1 MYIIY
6 IYSPNQLNTCCFEL
20 NRLSYPTGTA
30 RRSQRVPL
38 PFVPFTVLVASFS
51 YGSLCLLDI
60 LHKLFGIEAGVQHV
74 SFGLTHA
81 VFFLVTSFGQLSL
94 GVFWAG
100 KTWGIQRRKT
110 WWKLA
115 ANKLQN
121 SIHVIDQPICFEPSN
136 FPNIILVLLYPM
148 ILSVFVFHMYI
159 AINHKLLL
167 NPPFSMAGQTY
178 PISSPAYHWY
188 NAYMPKQWPEIAQ
201 TWPGKSKYL
210 FKHQKNYYTCISLY
224 IHIFNVYIYIYYTVY

>member
-1 MYIIY
+1 M
-6 IYSPNQLNTCCFEL
+6 
-20 NRLSYPTGTA
+20 
-30 RRSQRVPL
+30 
-38 PFVPFTVLVASFS
+38 PF
-51 YGSLCLLDI
+51 
-60 LHKLFGIEAGVQHV
+60 
-74 SFGLTHA
+74 
-81 VFFLVTSFGQLSL
+81 FFLVTSFGQLSL

-224 IHIFNVYIYIYYTVY
+224 IHIFNVYIYILYSILIYPPCITKGKPCQPPSLQQGYLRHHWWRHRHEADVHHLLSKVRLRGMSAPNWALICRYGQQRAGGKGKIFLVGNYY

>member
-1 MYIIY
+1 MPFFFWLPALVSCLSGY
-6 IYSPNQLNTCCFEL
+6 FEPEKL
-20 NRLSYPTGTA
+20 E
-30 RRSQRVPL
+30 
-38 PFVPFTVLVASFS
+38 ASNAAKH
-51 YGSLCLLDI
+51 G
-60 LHKLFGIEAGVQHV
+60 E
-74 SFGLTHA
+74 
-81 VFFLVTSFGQLSL
+81 
-94 GVFWAG
+94 
-100 KTWGIQRRKT
+100 
-110 WWKLA
+110 LA

-121 SIHVIDQPICFEPSN
+121 SIHVIDQPIRFEPSN

-210 FKHQKNYYTCISLY
+210 FKHQKTIIHVYLY
-224 IHIFNVYIYIYYTVY
+224 IYIYSMCIYIYYTVY